1 MVFTEA
7 LTERQKAVYD
17 FIRDKI
23 NSQGYGPTVREM
35 SSQFNF
41 RSPNGVLCHLTA
53 LEKKGLITRDFG
65 KSRAI
70 SLVHESVEIVEAVQ

>member
-1 MVFTEA
+1 MVFTEV
-7 LTERQKAVYD
+7 LTERQKAIYY

-23 NSQGYGPTVREM
+23 NSQGYGPTVREIA
-35 SSQFNF
+35 SELNI